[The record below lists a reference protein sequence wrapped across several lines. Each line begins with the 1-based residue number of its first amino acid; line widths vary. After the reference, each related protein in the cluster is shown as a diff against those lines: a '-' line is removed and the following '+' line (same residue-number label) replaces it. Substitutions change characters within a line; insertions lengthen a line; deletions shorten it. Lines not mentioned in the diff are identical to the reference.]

1 MSSQPSTGSEHLVV
15 VGVDG
20 SPSSRAA
27 LAWAVEQARL
37 TGATVEAVIAWEV
50 RANYGGY
57 PVPVPAPAPPN
68 VDWGGLATK
77 VLDHAIAEAPNLDKA
92 VTIRPKVTP
101 GNAGQALLD
110 ASKDADL
117 LVVGHRGHG
126 GLVEALLG
134 SVSQYCVHHATCPV
148 VVVRGPAT
156 A

>member
-1 MSSQPSTGSEHLVV
+1 MSSQPSPGSEHLVV

-27 LAWAVEQARL
+27 LAWAVEHARL

-57 PVPVPAPAPPN
+57 PVPVPSPAPPN
-68 VDWGGLATK
+68 VDWAGLATE
-77 VLDHAIAEAPNLDKA
+77 VLDHAIADANPDKD
-92 VTIRPKVTP
+92 VTIRPTVTP
-101 GNAGQALLD
+101 GNAGHALLE
-110 ASKDADL
+110 AAKDADL

-148 VVVRGPAT
+148 VVVRSPVIA
-156 A
+156 